1 MRLVAETETDVRRGS
16 RSPLGNRKATLLQDA
31 LLKTDGTVTDLL
43 ELFTDEEIIIEKIAP
58 GLYAT
63 ECQRP
68 ICGDDPS
75 SVVRDVILRGKVTG
89 ARYIFAHSHLFPSAL
104 PPAVQARLNTTS
116 DPIGKVLREY
126 RTESFRQIE
135 ESANVPMPTIARLLD
150 EARTDQMR
158 WRRYSV
164 ISGGAAIMEITEVF
178 SERLFAS
185 VS

>member
-1 MRLVAETETDVRRGS
+1 MPLVAETETDAGRGQC
-16 RSPLGNRKATLLQDA
+16 SPLRNREATLLQNA

-43 ELFTDEEIIIEKIAP
+43 ELFTDEEIVVEKIAP
-58 GLYAT
+58 GLYTA
-63 ECQRP
+63 ECQRSA
-68 ICGDDPS
+68 CGDDPG

-104 PPAVQARLNTTS
+104 PPAVQTRLSTTS

-126 RTESFRQIE
+126 RTESFRQIQQ
-135 ESANVPMPTIARLLD
+135 SASDPMPTIARLLD
-150 EARTDQMR
+150 QARTDQMR

-178 SERLFAS
+178 SEQLFAS
-185 VS
+185 AS

>member
-1 MRLVAETETDVRRGS
+1 MRSVAEKETDAGRGP
-16 RSPLGNRKATLLQDA
+16 RSPLRNRKATLLQDA

-58 GLYAT
+58 GLYAA

-68 ICGDDPS
+68 VCGDDPS
-75 SVVRDVILRGKVTG
+75 SVVRDVILRGKETG

-104 PPAVQARLNTTS
+104 PPAVQSRLNTTS

-135 ESANVPMPTIARLLD
+135 QTASVPMPTIARLLD
-150 EARTDQMR
+150 QARTDQMR

-178 SERLFAS
+178 SEQLFAS
-185 VS
+185 TS

>member
-1 MRLVAETETDVRRGS
+1 MRLVAETETDIGRGPW
-16 RSPLGNRKATLLQDA
+16 SPLRNRKATLLQDA

-43 ELFTDEEIIIEKIAP
+43 ELFADEEIAVEKIAP
-58 GLYAT
+58 GNYAA
-63 ECQRP
+63 ECHRP
-68 ICGDDPS
+68 ECGDDPG

-104 PPAVQARLNTTS
+104 PPAIQTRLNMTS

-135 ESANVPMPTIARLLD
+135 QSASVPMPTIARLLD
-150 EARTDQMR
+150 QARSDQMR

-178 SERLFAS
+178 SEELFAS
-185 VS
+185 AS